1 MIVNTRLILVVFLRT
16 IAMAGANARCNYFCI
31 LKVWHSKSA
40 ILDQCQQLATLY
52 SNIQKLK
59 WSDWNI
65 DIQFYNTQNGF
76 GLEKTVL
83 RKLTGQISRPFEL
96 KDQIGRP
103 SLVGFGLKVDGHFE
117 SSKNGRNFYL
127 SLSQKRFLFWLD
139 QFDRPFSHSFKVAW
153 TAQFQP

>member
-1 MIVNTRLILVVFLRT
+1 MPVAIIFVYWKFDTQ
-16 IAMAGANARCNYFCI
+16 
-31 LKVWHSKSA
+31 KSA

-83 RKLTGQISRPFEL
+83 RKLTGQISRSFEL
-96 KDQIGRP
+96 KMKDQIDRL
-103 SLVGFGLKVDGHFE
+103 SLVGFGVKVVGHF
-117 SSKNGRNFYL
+117 
-127 SLSQKRFLFWLD
+127 D
-139 QFDRPFSHSFKVAW
+139 
-153 TAQFQP
+153 